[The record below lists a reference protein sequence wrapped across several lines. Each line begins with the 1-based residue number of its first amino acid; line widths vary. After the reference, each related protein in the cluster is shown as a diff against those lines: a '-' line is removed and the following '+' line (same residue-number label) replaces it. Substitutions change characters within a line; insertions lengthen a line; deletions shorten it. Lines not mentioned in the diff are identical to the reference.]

1 MDHQGIRYTMN
12 DLYSHYNLPLVV
24 TENGIG
30 VVESL
35 DNNNEIHDD
44 YRIDYLSQH
53 INEMSKAINED
64 VVEVLGYTL
73 WIPID
78 VISHGTSE
86 MSKRY
91 GLIYVD
97 QDDLGQGTKKRFKK
111 DSFYWYQ
118 KLIKSNGENV

>member
-1 MDHQGIRYTMN
+1 MN